1 MTDTLAIR
9 GGTPVV
15 PKELHHRWPVITA
28 EDKAAVQTALDSGI
42 ISGPYAPQTKALE

>member
-9 GGTPVV
+9 GGTPAV

-28 EDKAAVQTALDSGI
+28 EDKAAAEAAIKKVRDQYDG
-42 ISGPYAPQTKALE
+42 K

>member
-28 EDKAAVQTALDSGI
+28 EDKAAV
-42 ISGPYAPQTKALE
+42 LEEDLLATPDE